1 MLLCFR
7 ELANKIE
14 CVLGRHLAVL
24 FPLNAGEFDGGHRH
38 CALGHEPNQLFLGDA
53 AATHAW

>member
-7 ELANKIE
+7 ELADKIE

-24 FPLNAGEFDGGHRH
+24 FPLNAGEFDGGHGH
-38 CALGHEPNQLFLGDA
+38 SSLGQEPNQLFLEDA
-53 AATHAW
+53 AATHGW

>member
-1 MLLCFR
+1 MILCFR
-7 ELANKIE
+7 ELADEIQSI
-14 CVLGRHLAVL
+14 LGRHLTVL
-24 FPLNAGEFDGGHRH
+24 LPLDTGEFDGGHRH